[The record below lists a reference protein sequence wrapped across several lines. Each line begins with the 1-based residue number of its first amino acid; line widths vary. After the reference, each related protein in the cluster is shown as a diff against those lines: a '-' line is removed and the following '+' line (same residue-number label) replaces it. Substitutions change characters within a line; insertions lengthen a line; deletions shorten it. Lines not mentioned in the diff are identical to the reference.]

1 MAIPDD
7 PVEEHDRP
15 LYAIHGDVDDVA

>member
-1 MAIPDD
+1 MVIPDD

>member
-1 MAIPDD
+1 MVIPDN

>member
-1 MAIPDD
+1 MVIPDD
-7 PVEEHDRP
+7 PVEENDRP

>member
-1 MAIPDD
+1 MVIPDN
-7 PVEEHDRP
+7 PVEENDRP